1 MVIVKNSGGYYRD
14 GVRITEKEYEHI
26 QEMIR
31 SRPTAPEGYAY
42 RLTADLEWEIYEL
55 PAEEEPDLTA
65 DEALD
70 IILGGAV

>member
-1 MVIVKNSGGYYRD
+1 MIITKNSSGFYRD
-14 GVRITEKEYEHI
+14 GASITQEEYERI

-31 SRPTAPEGYAY
+31 NRPTAPDGYAY
-42 RLTADLEWEIYEL
+42 RLTDSFEWELYVL

-70 IILGGAV
+70 IILGGER